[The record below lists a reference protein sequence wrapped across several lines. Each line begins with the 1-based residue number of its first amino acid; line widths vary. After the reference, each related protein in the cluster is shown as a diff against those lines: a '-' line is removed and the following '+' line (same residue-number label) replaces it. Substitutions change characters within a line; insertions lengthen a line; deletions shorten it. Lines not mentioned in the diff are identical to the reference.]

1 MQVGA
6 AAPEDGQ
13 VAPQAVVAADLAVLV
28 GEVFVEGLGNDGLV
42 DHCAKL
48 VCEVGVVGIHGA
60 GVSTGFVGV
69 GILAERI
76 AVDAVGAIV
85 LDSLGLMIDSMAWW
99 RCRPGPDE
107 SCPPPG

>member
-28 GEVFVEGLGNDGLV
+28 GKVFVEGLGNDGLV
-42 DHCAKL
+42 GHCAEL

-60 GVSTGFVGV
+60 GSVLVLSV
-69 GILAERI
+69 LA
-76 AVDAVGAIV
+76 V
-85 LDSLGLMIDSMAWW
+85 LARG
-99 RCRPGPDE
+99 
-107 SCPPPG
+107 